1 MKALFNSLNDCAIG
15 SITLG
20 DILSALLTFV
30 ICVIAVKLLT
40 RVFSRALKHSR
51 MDEAVRGYVMSA
63 LKILLWVLT
72 VIIAADALGI
82 STTSLVAVL
91 SVVGVALSL
100 SIQGTLENVFSG
112 ITILSTKPFIAGQYI
127 DIGGT
132 AGTVSSV
139 GLFHTVIVTNDRK
152 TVYIPNSIAASS
164 KVINYSAMPNRRI
177 DLTVSASYDDA
188 TEIVKS
194 ALLEAAAETAGILT
208 DPAPIASIS
217 AYGSSSI
224 EYFLFAWTETDKYL
238 TVKMALTEKLRES
251 FLKNGVSM
259 TYDHLNVHIAEKEQ
273 ISEDT
278 HAN

>member
-1 MKALFNSLNDCAIG
+1 MGAFFDSLNDCAIG
-15 SITLG
+15 SVTLG
-20 DILSALLTFV
+20 VILSALLTLIV
-30 ICVIAVKLLT
+30 CVIAVKIIT
-40 RVFSRALKHSR
+40 RIISRALKHSR
-51 MDEAVRGYVMSA
+51 MNDAVRGYVVSA

-72 VIIAADALGI
+72 VIIVADSLGI

-112 ITILSTKPFIAGQYI
+112 ITILSTKPFIVGHYI

-152 TVYIPNSIAASS
+152 TIYIPNSMAASS
-164 KVINYSAMPNRRI
+164 KVINYSATQNRRI
-177 DLTVSASYDDA
+177 DLTVSASYSDA
-188 TEIVKS
+188 TEAVKS
-194 ALLEAAAETAGILT
+194 ALLEAAAETAGVLT
-208 DPAPIASIS
+208 DPAPVASVS

-238 TVKMALTEKLRES
+238 TVKMALTEKLRDS
-251 FLKNGVSM
+251 FLKNGITM

-273 ISEDT
+273 TPEDT
-278 HAN
+278 HAD